1 MEKAIHL
8 KRTLGKV
15 PNLGHNCNMELKIEC
30 LARPAKTLGKHV
42 SFFFWSDSGLWNFVY
57 TLLTINILL
66 V

>member
-42 SFFFWSDSGLWNFVY
+42 SFFFLER
-57 TLLTINILL
+57 
-66 V
+66 